1 MKPTVSRNR
10 LFRTNYHQINSP
22 ITSDHPIC
30 SNWQESFPKKW
41 KFDELYHSTA
51 SGDKYYWHLSWRSW
65 HCSPNIYHT
74 GCSHYYFVCQKKTNS
89 ECRLEDTHELDNES
103 AAASYICLNESLTPE
118 IWRLLENA
126 RIESKKR
133 NYSFIRYTIDKKVRV
148 KKLEWSDPVITTCS
162 IDVQKIQW

>member
-1 MKPTVSRNR
+1 MTLFKGIWLRDSAQIKNNWRFLRFHFTKNDSSKRKSKSWFRTTTKMYSKNTLYSTMKPTVSRNR

-65 HCSPNIYHT
+65 HCSPNIYQT
-74 GCSHYYFVCQKKTNS
+74 GCSHYYFVCQKKTN
-89 ECRLEDTHELDNES
+89 
-103 AAASYICLNESLTPE
+103 
-118 IWRLLENA
+118 
-126 RIESKKR
+126 
-133 NYSFIRYTIDKKVRV
+133 
-148 KKLEWSDPVITTCS
+148 
-162 IDVQKIQW
+162 